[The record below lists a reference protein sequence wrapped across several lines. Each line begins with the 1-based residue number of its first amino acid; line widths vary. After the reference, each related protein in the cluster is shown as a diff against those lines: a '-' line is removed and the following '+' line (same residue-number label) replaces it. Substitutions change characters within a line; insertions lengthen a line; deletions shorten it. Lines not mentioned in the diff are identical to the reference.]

1 MGLRFVSCNHN
12 GLELETWFPVE
23 AVIVPHLRRAVAS
36 ILTSS
41 SCQTVFNGNDASDE
55 SNVFRTHLEDIM
67 EK

>member
-1 MGLRFVSCNHN
+1 
-12 GLELETWFPVE
+12 
-23 AVIVPHLRRAVAS
+23 VPHLRRAVAS

-41 SCQTVFNGNDASDE
+41 SCQTVFNGNGASDE